1 MPLLPKTDAILIREV
16 WNENLEE
23 EFSLIR
29 EIVDDY
35 PYVAMDTEFP
45 GIVLRPVGNFKN
57 SYDYH
62 YQTLKDN
69 VDMLKLIQLG
79 LTFSDE
85 QGNLPTCGTDKYC
98 IWQFNFRE
106 FNVNEDVFANDSI
119 ELLRQSGID
128 FKKNNEKGIDAQRFG
143 ELLMSSGIVLN
154 DSVHWVT
161 FHSGYDFG
169 YLLKLLTCHN
179 LPDTQVGFFNLINV
193 YFPTVYDIKH
203 LMKFCNSLHG
213 GLNKLA
219 ELLEV
224 ERVGICHQAGS
235 DSLLTSCTF
244 RKLKENFF
252 SGSMEKYAGVLYGLG
267 VENGQREY
275 GVLRNK
281 AWEDMEGG
289 EDGKSWN
296 EIEIL
301 FEHQDKENVRHFKV
315 LKIKVT
321 FRLYRKDKGSNFIDE
336 APVAVEAAAAPALG
350 EPMDIMTAL
359 QLVLRKSLAHGG
371 LIRGLHEA
379 AKVIEKHAA
388 QLCVLAEDCDQPD
401 YVKLVKA
408 LCADHN
414 VNMLTV
420 PSAKTLGEW
429 AGLCKIDSEGK
440 ARKVVGCSCV
450 VVKDFGEDHEA
461 LHVVQQHV
469 KA

>member
-1 MPLLPKTDAILIREV
+1 MSLLPKGDSIQIREV
-16 WNENLEE
+16 WNDTLEQ
-23 EFSLIR
+23 EFDLIR
-29 EIVDDY
+29 QIVDDF

-57 SYDYH
+57 SNDYH

-106 FNVNEDVFANDSI
+106 FNVNEDVFATDSI
-119 ELLRQSGID
+119 ELLKQSGID
-128 FKKNNEKGIDAQRFG
+128 FEKNNEKGVDVMRFG

-169 YLLKLLTCHN
+169 YLLKVLTCQN
-179 LPDTQVGFFNLINV
+179 LPDTQAKFFNLIRI

-203 LMKFCNSLHG
+203 LMKYCNSLHG

-252 SGSMEKYAGVLYGLG
+252 SSPLGKYAGVLFGLG
-267 VENGQREY
+267 VENGQ
-275 GVLRNK
+275 N
-281 AWEDMEGG
+281 
-289 EDGKSWN
+289 
-296 EIEIL
+296 
-301 FEHQDKENVRHFKV
+301 
-315 LKIKVT
+315 
-321 FRLYRKDKGSNFIDE
+321 
-336 APVAVEAAAAPALG
+336 
-350 EPMDIMTAL
+350 
-359 QLVLRKSLAHGG
+359 AH
-371 LIRGLHEA
+371 
-379 AKVIEKHAA
+379 
-388 QLCVLAEDCDQPD
+388 
-401 YVKLVKA
+401 
-408 LCADHN
+408 
-414 VNMLTV
+414 
-420 PSAKTLGEW
+420 
-429 AGLCKIDSEGK
+429 
-440 ARKVVGCSCV
+440 
-450 VVKDFGEDHEA
+450 
-461 LHVVQQHV
+461 
-469 KA
+469 